1 MEFISKTMR
10 TLQNRDESDSDSII
24 DSYDIN
30 AKENSGWNESIEL
43 DLYVKNKNLDRT
55 IEDKII
61 RRANAFLSLSSVI
74 FNFNIDFE
82 KINTFSGW
90 THKSRCPFPDH
101 NDKSP
106 SFGFNSKD
114 NRFNCFG
121 CGRGG
126 GSVQFLAAIYQKPQ
140 YQIAKEILAKYKI
153 TESVIIDLDD
163 SSENK
168 IDEILFS
175 FSQRLQ
181 KYLSKSSNPKALENV
196 EKLTWSLDMYLDKH
210 IIRGSM
216 DIENIS
222 ARVSKLLDR
231 LEEIEINE

>member
-1 MEFISKTMR
+1 MR
-10 TLQNRDESDSDSII
+10 TLQDRDEPDSDGIV

-55 IEDKII
+55 IEEKII
-61 RRANAFLSLSSVI
+61 RKANAFLSLSSVI

-126 GSVQFLAAIYQKPQ
+126 GSVQFLSAIYKKSQ
-140 YQIAKEILAKYKI
+140 YQIAKEILSKYKI
-153 TESVIIDLDD
+153 TENVIIDLDD
-163 SSENK
+163 STENK

-175 FSQRLQ
+175 FSQNLQ
-181 KYLSKSSNPKALENV
+181 NYLLKSSNHKALENV
-196 EKLTWSLDMYLDKH
+196 EKLSWSLDMYLDKH
-210 IIRGSM
+210 IIKGSL

-222 ARVSKLLDR
+222 SRVSKLLER
-231 LEEIEINE
+231 LKELELNE